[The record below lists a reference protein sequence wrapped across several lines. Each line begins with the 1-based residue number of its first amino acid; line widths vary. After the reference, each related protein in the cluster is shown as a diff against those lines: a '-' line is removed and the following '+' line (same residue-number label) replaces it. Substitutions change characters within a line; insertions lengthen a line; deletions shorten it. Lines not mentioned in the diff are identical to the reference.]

1 MLYLT
6 SDERSKKYKK
16 SEDRLSQGRPKT
28 DYYKYNTKRCL
39 ITNEY
44 SETNTLHIYNDQ
56 IRSIKEAWYTT
67 GDKK

>member
-1 MLYLT
+1 MK
-6 SDERSKKYKK
+6 EVK
-16 SEDRLSQGRPKT
+16 SIKCQKT
-28 DYYKYNTKRCL
+28 DFPKEDQKLKNYYKYNTKRCL